1 MPPASY
7 HLAKILKTFGIPKST
22 DRTEGD
28 ANHSHKSNDRCESE
42 VKHAPELA
50 GEAEMR

>member
-7 HLAKILKTFGIPKST
+7 HPAKILKTFGFPKST
-22 DRTEGD
+22 DRTEGV
-28 ANHSHKSNDRCESE
+28 ANHSSKPTGRCESE

-50 GEAEMR
+50 GEAGMT